1 MPINQGED
9 LWQTWSINN
18 INHLNEAEPSS
29 LDTSSSGRPRIA
41 VLRFLTLM
49 TCLIGNGQLRP
60 LSVHNIRIAVLGSL
74 TLMTCPIGNGQLR
87 TPSVYN
93 INDSGLCSAGSAI
106 TAKIKLN
113 IWLGLDKQCICQEHD
128 YLDGLCPLRW
138 LPCLQVTGPVRK
150 DKFWLKSKGRADSLS
165 DVYFF
170 WSSPHGDVD
179 MCGLKT
185 FLCFIC

>member
-1 MPINQGED
+1 
-9 LWQTWSINN
+9 
-18 INHLNEAEPSS
+18 
-29 LDTSSSGRPRIA
+29 
-41 VLRFLTLM
+41 M

-113 IWLGLDKQCICQEHD
+113 I
-128 YLDGLCPLRW
+128 
-138 LPCLQVTGPVRK
+138 
-150 DKFWLKSKGRADSLS
+150 
-165 DVYFF
+165 
-170 WSSPHGDVD
+170 
-179 MCGLKT
+179 
-185 FLCFIC
+185 